1 MLNRRFTPYLVIAGL
16 IALLSVCYVGYREYQ
31 KHTEFE
37 AFMSKVQATLD
48 NDANPPEQT
57 ETRSKGT
64 DTGASV
70 STARHRIDASVPPI
84 QVGIMSKENEET
96 AFEPIDWSEVSPEL
110 RAKWEH
116 FDPGPMTLQRI
127 QTPNGN
133 VHFIELPAGIDYSE
147 VDITVSEDMASTPT
161 FPPTGSFDDV
171 VSVKKPDIPEGED
184 VEAYLY
190 KMRWASFLGVSVEE
204 VGKQIERGHLP
215 PRPSITERTPV
226 IEFPINELIGD
237 DNRSGSVVS
246 VDEARRSG
254 EYRAEA
260 PVSDGELSEDTQRAP
275 VPADVPRSPSNL
287 SGVLESSHHSITSGE
302 KTKTPTPPTAESIET
317 QLREQLSPK
326 RFNQV
331 QQLIKQYGTEEGLRR
346 LREMDPEAAR
356 RFESDKS
363 RPGRERR
370 PDSIPDA
377 PDSEESE
384 R

>member
-37 AFMSKVQATLD
+37 VFMSKVQATLD

-133 VHFIELPAGIDYSE
+133 VHFIEMPAGIDYSE
-147 VDITVSEDMASTPT
+147 VDITVSEDMASQPT
-161 FPPTGSFDDV
+161 FPPTGSFPEV
-171 VSVKKPDIPEGED
+171 LSVRKSDIPEGED
-184 VEAYLY
+184 VEEYIY
-190 KMRWASFLGVSVEE
+190 KKRWALFLGVSVEE

-226 IEFPINELIGD
+226 IEFPIEALIGD
-237 DNRSGSVVS
+237 NDRSRSGSS
-246 VDEARRSG
+246 VDETLPS
-254 EYRAEA
+254 
-260 PVSDGELSEDTQRAP
+260 PVSDGELSENTRRVP
-275 VPADVPRSPSNL
+275 VPADAPRPPSNL
-287 SGVLESSHHSITSGE
+287 SDVLESSHHSITGGE
-302 KTKTPTPPTAESIET
+302 ETKTPTPPTTDSIET
-317 QLREQLSPK
+317 QLNRQLSPE
-326 RFNQV
+326 RFDKA
-331 QQLIKQYGTEEGLRR
+331 QQLIEQFGTEEGLRR
-346 LREMDPEAAR
+346 LRETDPEAAR
-356 RFESDKS
+356 QFESDKS

-370 PDSIPDA
+370 PKSVPDTPDA
-377 PDSEESE
+377 GQP